1 MNKSIKEVSKQYM
14 LKYLQFIDLFD
25 PLAIVKLNF
34 IIKYNMNENN
44 KLSKK

>member
-25 PLAIVKLNF
+25 PLATFNIFHKSKSVYNYDLLN
-34 IIKYNMNENN
+34 
-44 KLSKK
+44 L